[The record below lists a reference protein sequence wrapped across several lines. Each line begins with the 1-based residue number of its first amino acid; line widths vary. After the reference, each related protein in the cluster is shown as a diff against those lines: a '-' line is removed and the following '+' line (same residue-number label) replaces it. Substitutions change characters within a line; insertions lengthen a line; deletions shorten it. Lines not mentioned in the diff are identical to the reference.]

1 MFAVRRRAACY
12 LVSVAM
18 AMGIADLGAQAPP
31 KRDPAL
37 QTLANDAAALPPELA
52 ADALIRIASSARV
65 TSTSW
70 KRELLTEA
78 FFKAY
83 AARDA
88 YRRSTPQ
95 SIPQETRQGAELL
108 ASAMSLN
115 RVSLQVRATQ
125 LMAYVDQRGARE
137 L

>member
-1 MFAVRRRAACY
+1 
-12 LVSVAM
+12 M
-18 AMGIADLGAQAPP
+18 AMVADNVRAPAP
-31 KRDPAL
+31 SKRDPAL
-37 QTLANDAAALPPELA
+37 QTVAKDAAALPPELA

-65 TSTSW
+65 TSSSW
-70 KRELLTEA
+70 KRELLTDA

-83 AARDA
+83 AVREA

-115 RVSLQVRATQ
+115 RVSLQGGAAQ
-125 LMAYVDQRGARE
+125 LMAFVDQRGARE
-137 L
+137 